1 MDKVTPHYY
10 AGVETGGTNIKCI
23 IASDPARVVSEL
35 VIPTLDP
42 ETTIQKVI
50 QFFKVGEKR
59 YNIPITSMGIGGFG
73 PLDLNPSS
81 ASYGSITST
90 PKLKWQ
96 NYPLLATMRN
106 TFPFPIAI
114 DTDVNA
120 ALLGETRWGAG
131 IGFTDLVYVT
141 VGTGVGGGIL
151 SNGKL
156 VHGLI
161 HPELGHML
169 IRHDFQTDPF
179 EGICPFHK
187 DCLEGLA
194 SGVSMAA
201 RWSTNPEHLPNNHPG
216 WDLEAEYLAQMCIN
230 LTLMLS
236 PQRIIIGG
244 GVPQHE
250 GLLSLI
256 RSKFQSFLNK
266 YLVSPSFSESIE
278 SYIVPPMLGHR
289 AGIFGA
295 IALAQKLINLEDG

>member
-1 MDKVTPHYY
+1 MDKVTPHYF

-23 IASDPARVVSEL
+23 IASDPGHVVSEIVL
-35 VIPTLDP
+35 PTRDP
-42 ETTIQKVI
+42 ATTIQKVI

-59 YNIPITSMGIGGFG
+59 FNIPITSMGIGGFG
-73 PLDLNPSS
+73 PLNLDSS
-81 ASYGSITST
+81 CANYGSITST
-90 PKLKWQ
+90 PKLEWQ

-106 TFPFPIAI
+106 AFSFPIAI

-131 IGFTDLVYVT
+131 IGFADLVYVT
-141 VGTGVGGGIL
+141 VGTGIGGGIL

-156 VHGLI
+156 IHGLI
-161 HPELGHML
+161 HPELGHMF
-169 IRHDFQTDPF
+169 IRHDFQADPF
-179 EGICPFHK
+179 EGNCPFHK

-194 SGVSMAA
+194 SGASMTA
-201 RWSTNPEHLPNNHPG
+201 RWQIIPEHLPNNHPG

-230 LTLMLS
+230 LTLLFS

-250 GLLSLI
+250 GLLAFI
-256 RSKFQSFLNK
+256 RSNFQSLLNK
-266 YLVSPSFSESIE
+266 YLVSPSFFESIE
-278 SYIVPPMLGHR
+278 SYIVPPMLRQH

-295 IALAQKLINLEDG
+295 IALAQTLI